1 MNGLQAS
8 AEKVRDQVVGFCQR
22 LIQTPSLPGAEKA
35 IAGIIQAEMEDLG
48 YDEVWIDAAGNVI
61 GRLEGEG
68 GPSLMFN
75 CHMDH
80 VDTGDPARWPV
91 PPYAGEIVD
100 SAIWGRGSVDV
111 KGPLAAQVY
120 GVGLLRAA
128 GLTPAGDIF
137 VTAVVM
143 EEVGGIGIQAVL
155 ESLRP
160 DFAVVGEPT
169 NLGVARG
176 HRGRIELIARVHG
189 RAAHASTPQQA
200 INPHYSLARFLTTLG
215 TLAMRSSPDFG
226 ASTVAPT
233 LYFTDQV
240 SPNLIPGEAWTHLDW
255 RNIPNESPEE
265 ICERLQDVLAGCLE
279 PEAEGFVMIPQQ
291 TFDTYT
297 GHTLTTPA
305 VFPSFELPADHPLL
319 DRAKRTLNAALGQDP
334 PVTIWQ
340 FATDGGHLM
349 AAGIPTIGFAP
360 GDERLAHTSNE
371 HIAIDDLMAAVV
383 GNGALALNLATR
395 HTQNHAVAITCD

>member
-1 MNGLQAS
+1 MSSLQAE
-8 AEKVRDQVVGFCQR
+8 ADKIRDQVVDFCRR
-22 LIQTPSLPGAEKA
+22 LIQTPSLPGAENT
-35 IAGIIQAEMEDLG
+35 IAGIIRAEMEHLG
-48 YDEVWIDAAGNVI
+48 YDEVWDDDAGNVI
-61 GRLEGEG
+61 GRLEGAG

-80 VDTGDPARWPV
+80 VDPGDPARWPV
-91 PPYAGEIVD
+91 PPYAGLIVHD
-100 SAIWGRGSVDV
+100 AIWGRGSVDV

-120 GVGLLRAA
+120 GIGLLRAA

-143 EEVGGIGIQAVL
+143 EEVGGIGTQALLDTV
-155 ESLRP
+155 RP

-169 NLGVARG
+169 NLGIARG
-176 HRGRIELIARVHG
+176 HRGRVELIARVHG
-189 RAAHASTPQQA
+189 RAGHASTPERA
-200 INPHYSLARFLTTLG
+200 INPHYGLARFLTALRH
-215 TLAMRSSPDFG
+215 LDMRSSPDFG
-226 ASTVAPT
+226 ESTVAPT

-240 SPNLIPGEAWTHLDW
+240 SPNVIPGEAWAHLDW
-255 RNIPNESPEE
+255 RNIPDESPAE
-265 ICERLQDVLAGCLE
+265 IRQRLQDVLTDCLE
-279 PEAEGFVMIPQQ
+279 PESEGFLIIPNQ

-297 GHTLTTPA
+297 GYTVTAPV
-305 VFPSFELPADHPLL
+305 VFPSFGLRVDHPLVEA
-319 DRAKRTLNAALGQDP
+319 AKRTLDLALACDT
-334 PVTIWQ
+334 PVTVWQ

-383 GNGALALNLATR
+383 GNAALARDLTTSLV
-395 HTQNHAVAITCD
+395 QDHAVAITSD